1 MLIQFLISLQL
12 SLLLKT
18 LKELTFNEEKSWEE
32 NLAKVAI
39 FFVTFKQKVAG
50 IKCHKNSKMKI
61 FREFQVANWLKYFMF
76 YFMSNK
82 TVHAFFYKQLSYK
95 QHQVEI
101 GKKASK
107 C

>member
-39 FFVTFKQKVAG
+39 FLLLLNKRSRELNVT
-50 IKCHKNSKMKI
+50 KI
-61 FREFQVANWLKYFMF
+61 RK
-76 YFMSNK
+76 
-82 TVHAFFYKQLSYK
+82 
-95 QHQVEI
+95 
-101 GKKASK
+101 
-107 C
+107 